1 MLALDWP
8 LRPRSTGRWI
18 RIRQGLLPAFT
29 AKRIMPRHPF
39 LSRIEAALIRWL
51 IGSPRIG
58 AILVK
63 QRGEPVTWILRDHGD
78 PSNFAGDDDFEEPA
92 SMQLE
97 RLYHAPD
104 AQR

>member
-1 MLALDWP
+1 M
-8 LRPRSTGRWI
+8 RG
-18 RIRQGLLPAFT
+18 
-29 AKRIMPRHPF
+29 HPF
-39 LSRIEAALIRWL
+39 LNPIEAMLVRWL
-51 IGSPRIG
+51 IKSPRIG

-63 QRGEPVTWILRDHGD
+63 QRGEPVTWILRDETD
-78 PSNFAGDDDFEEPA
+78 PTNFDAEDHFEEPA